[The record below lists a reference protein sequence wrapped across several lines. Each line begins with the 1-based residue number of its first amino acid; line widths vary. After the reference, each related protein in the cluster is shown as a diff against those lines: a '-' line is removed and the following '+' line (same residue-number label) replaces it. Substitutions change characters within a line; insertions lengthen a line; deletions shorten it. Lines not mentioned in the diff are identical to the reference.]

1 MWNFLT
7 FQTFITQD
15 ILIIIYYSGAI
26 LMPVIMWYSRDYLR
40 RHFSFFAQID
50 AVFRQLFSTLDTQKR
65 FFALLG
71 FFAMFLCMELC
82 WRMMF
87 EMMIGYF
94 DMHDYLQSI
103 ANMPTN

>member
-15 ILIIIYYSGAI
+15 VLIIIYYIGAI
-26 LMPVIMWYSRDYLR
+26 LIPVILWYFKDYLR
-40 RHFSFFAQID
+40 KRFTLFSRID
-50 AVFRQLFSTLDTQKR
+50 TASRQLFSTLSTR
-65 FFALLG
+65 NRILVLLG
-71 FFAMFLCMELC
+71 FFTLFLCMELC

-94 DMHDYLQSI
+94 NMHNFLQSI
-103 ANMPTN
+103 ASRQG